1 VGSRR
6 RRKAQPATRVQ
17 GTTLKRARANPE
29 GIGGIA
35 EQSAGTPKAS
45 AGTPKASAGSGASPT
60 GASPKRSVAKWA
72 RLSDEQL
79 LSLRFCDL
87 QLSIEHS
94 SLRRYVSRLY
104 SELESR
110 GLDFQPHVWLS
121 EEWFSPDGVPGIAV
135 PFYLAHP
142 RLERLERRI
151 MREAEGGNSRWLM
164 RILRHE
170 AGHALDNAYRLRRR
184 RRWREVF
191 GPASAPYPNR
201 YRARPGSRRYVH
213 HLGEWYAQAHPTED
227 FAETFAVWLKPRSSW
242 RTRYAD
248 WPALGKLSAV
258 DELVADVRGTRAPVR
273 NRIRIEPID
282 RNTRTLAEHYRRK
295 LAHNRSTRR
304 GVSDQFLKKVFSVER
319 MRPRATRAATL
330 LRTHRATLV
339 AHVARTLQTERY
351 TVQQVLRMLI
361 ERSEG
366 LRLYVRS
373 SKREAVRHSRSMLER
388 ITRFYAQG
396 ETPQLPL

>member
-1 VGSRR
+1 VGRRR
-6 RRKAQPATRVQ
+6 RRKAQPSTRAPAAGPQ
-17 GTTLKRARANPE
+17 PAASKRA
-29 GIGGIA
+29 
-35 EQSAGTPKAS
+35 SPKW
-45 AGTPKASAGSGASPT
+45 
-60 GASPKRSVAKWA
+60 ASPKRASPQWASPKWA
-72 RLSDEQL
+72 SLSDEQL

-87 QLSIEHS
+87 KLSIDHS
-94 SLRRYVSRLY
+94 SLRRYVARLY
-104 SELESR
+104 SELASR

-151 MREAEGGNSRWLM
+151 MSEAEGGNSRWLM

-170 AGHALDNAYRLRRR
+170 AGHALDNA
-184 RRWREVF
+184 
-191 GPASAPYPNR
+191 NR

-242 RTRYAD
+242 RTHYAD
-248 WPALGKLSAV
+248 WPALNKLSAV
-258 DELVADVRGTRAPVR
+258 EELVADVREKSAPVR

-282 RNTRTLAEHYRRK
+282 RNTRTLGEHYRRK

-319 MRPRATRAATL
+319 MHPRATRAATL
-330 LRTHRATLV
+330 LRTHRVALV
-339 AHVARTLQTERY
+339 AHVARALATERY

-361 ERSEG
+361 ERSEA
-366 LRLYVRS
+366 LRLYVRGG
-373 SKREAVRHSRSMLER
+373 KREAVRHSRSMLER
-388 ITRFYAQG
+388 ITSFYAQG